1 MTRTY
6 VSTTVSNHITV
17 GPEYCNVTEAQEKKD
32 LKIIFMN
39 IIEVL
44 KEEITK
50 LLKEIYMETKTVKEN
65 E

>member
-1 MTRTY
+1 
-6 VSTTVSNHITV
+6 
-17 GPEYCNVTEAQEKKD
+17 
-32 LKIIFMN
+32 MN